1 MTALHLVASPSGA
14 TPTSP
19 SGATPPSPQ
28 GARLGAPDPMQA
40 YADAQN
46 ALSMAAYYL
55 RQPAA
60 NVPGATRKTV
70 QALAALRR
78 LDGLVQGGAV

>member
-14 TPTSP
+14 TPPSP
-19 SGATPPSPQ
+19 SGA
-28 GARLGAPDPMQA
+28 RLGTPDPIQA
-40 YADAQN
+40 YADASN
-46 ALSMAAYYL
+46 ALAMATYYL

-60 NVPGATRKTV
+60 NVPGATRKAV

>member
-1 MTALHLVASPSGA
+1 
-14 TPTSP
+14 
-19 SGATPPSPQ
+19 
-28 GARLGAPDPMQA
+28 MQA

-70 QALAALRR
+70 QAPGRAAPP
-78 LDGLVQGGAV
+78 